1 VLFKY
6 KNQLSKNQTKIHI
19 FIIVMANT
27 EKSLKAEKI
36 IEKLI
41 NMSNRIE
48 VEDMDAMGNDI
59 LVKITF
65 KYDTETSIDEID
77 EEFIDKHNSVH
88 AHGPYGNLNRIKSGV
103 KFYGTVKVRVVKIVQ
118 NWFDEDEIEQVD
130 TNINPMKD
138 DINWSVDSGI
148 YDHLLTRLYKFLPD
162 SLYDI
167 DVALTFNKNGV

>member
-1 VLFKY
+1 
-6 KNQLSKNQTKIHI
+6 
-19 FIIVMANT
+19 MANT

-48 VEDMDAMGNDI
+48 VEDMDPMGNDI
-59 LVKITF
+59 SAKITF

-77 EEFIDKHNSVH
+77 EDYIERHNSIH
-88 AHGPYGNLNRIKSGV
+88 AHGPYGNLNRIKDGV

-118 NWFDEDEIEQVD
+118 NWFDEDEIEQVS

-138 DINWSVDSGI
+138 DLSWGTDNDI
-148 YDHLLTRLYKFLPD
+148 YTHLLTRLYKFLPD

>member
-1 VLFKY
+1 
-6 KNQLSKNQTKIHI
+6 
-19 FIIVMANT
+19 MANT
-27 EKSLKAEKI
+27 EKSLKVEKI

-48 VEDMDAMGNDI
+48 VEDMDPMGNDI

-77 EEFIDKHNSVH
+77 EEYIERHNSVH
-88 AHGPYGNLNRIKSGV
+88 AHGPYGNLNRIKGGV

-118 NWFDEDEIEQVD
+118 NWFDEDEIEQVS

-138 DINWSVDSGI
+138 DLSWGI
-148 YDHLLTRLYKFLPD
+148 DNDIYTHLLTRLYKFLPD

-167 DVALTFNKNGV
+167 DVAVTFNKNGV

>member
-1 VLFKY
+1 
-6 KNQLSKNQTKIHI
+6 
-19 FIIVMANT
+19 MANT
-27 EKSLKAEKI
+27 EKALKAEKI

-77 EEFIDKHNSVH
+77 EDYIERHNSVH

-118 NWFDEDEIEQVD
+118 NWFNEDEIEQVD

>member
-1 VLFKY
+1 
-6 KNQLSKNQTKIHI
+6 
-19 FIIVMANT
+19 MANT
-27 EKSLKAEKI
+27 EMASKAEKI

-48 VEDMDAMGNDI
+48 VEDMDAMGNDV

-77 EEFIDKHNSVH
+77 EEYIERHNSVH
-88 AHGPYGNLNRIKSGV
+88 AYGPNGGLNRIKSGV
-103 KFYGTVKVRVVKIVQ
+103 KFYGTVKVRVVKIFQ
-118 NWFDEDEIEQVD
+118 NWFDEDEIEQVS

-138 DINWSVDSGI
+138 DISWGTDGDI
-148 YDHLLTRLYKFLPD
+148 YTHLLTRLYKFLPD

-167 DVALTFNKNGV
+167 DVALTFNKHGV

>member
-1 VLFKY
+1 
-6 KNQLSKNQTKIHI
+6 
-19 FIIVMANT
+19 MANT

-48 VEDMDAMGNDI
+48 VEDMDPMGNDI

-77 EEFIDKHNSVH
+77 EEYIERHNSVH
-88 AHGPYGNLNRIKSGV
+88 AHGPYGNLNRIKDGV

-118 NWFDEDEIEQVD
+118 NWFDEDEVEQVS

-138 DINWSVDSGI
+138 DLSWGTDNDI
-148 YDHLLTRLYKFLPD
+148 YTHLLTRLYKFLPD

>member
-1 VLFKY
+1 
-6 KNQLSKNQTKIHI
+6 
-19 FIIVMANT
+19 MANT

>member
-41 NMSNRIE
+41 NMSNRVE
-48 VEDMDAMGNDI
+48 VEDVDAMGQDV

-65 KYDTETSIDEID
+65 KYDPQTSIDEID

>member
-1 VLFKY
+1 
-6 KNQLSKNQTKIHI
+6 
-19 FIIVMANT
+19 MANT

-41 NMSNRIE
+41 NMSNRVE
-48 VEDMDAMGNDI
+48 VEDVDAMGQDV

-65 KYDTETSIDEID
+65 KYDPQTSIDEID

>member
-1 VLFKY
+1 
-6 KNQLSKNQTKIHI
+6 
-19 FIIVMANT
+19 MANT

-77 EEFIDKHNSVH
+77 EDYIERHNSVH

-167 DVALTFNKNGV
+167 DVALTFNNGRV